1 MCPYVPI
8 QTTVT
13 PDGAFKDI
21 FNMGSFKCTCLMI
34 ACVYDFSFAQRS
46 DFLKVPE
53 QHTTE
58 EFDNS

>member
-1 MCPYVPI
+1 
-8 QTTVT
+8 
-13 PDGAFKDI
+13 
-21 FNMGSFKCTCLMI
+21 MI